1 MEKKLPISKNKKFI
15 YSITYQHSDEE
26 SSELGE
32 FKEIGFEVEKS
43 TDTIGKILK
52 LANENYNIYYPISV
66 GNWESTSPVEDRDYW
81 EKGIHKFYVLHI
93 NNEDGTSI
101 SEEENNFITYLLSN
115 GQYNSDEFEEFY
127 LGGLIIG
134 GLIGGYIGYYYGKN
148 PRKKYDFGGEVVG
161 NQVTYNYYGE
171 EQKGDILEVLDD
183 TALVVQT
190 GTNKRLV
197 DGSDVIK
204 IHYNSYDAGGK
215 IQEEITYLENRIYNL
230 EQLRD
235 VAGEEEIEYYNKIIK
250 DLEKEKSQLI
260 SGEVEE
266 EPKKKKFF
274 FFADGGK
281 IDEFD
286 FDEKMALINLDMCY
300 EYSVKLDKMVSED
313 TKLEDWVK
321 MKLTIV
327 EQNIADVK
335 HALEGWEKFGEGGMI
350 FKKQLLHIAKYS
362 KELIEMIQKGSR
374 LMSWQENKLAVSSA
388 MIDAIYHHLD
398 YEFGNRASKLNKEK
412 YADGGGVSD
421 EINDLIYEVMY
432 PLDVTSQTWGALKMA
447 YYDAETIE
455 EKLEYIEDARFY
467 TNIDDPLYY
476 KLLDLERNIERIQ
489 SEETDEDEYAKGGG
503 VSTFKEGD
511 KVTNRK
517 GKNRGVGFIV
527 TIHGNVSALVDFVEE
542 GKSEWVSLSDLKKVN
557 KYANGGGVDNFP
569 PKGELKNKDNFLL
582 KYEKRGI
589 DYEFYIYKPEKKDVS
604 SYEQIKYVCVNKD
617 CPTRMSYNQFI
628 NYLYAESYL
637 DDRQYAKGGGVGD
650 KIDLLKDELE
660 KLGIYVEKS
669 IDIEKIPYLR
679 IFPTNDPYLIDNF
692 FFINKQGKYEMGNH
706 YHKGESEK
714 AYVFDNR
721 KQIVDF
727 VKSEKFET
735 IKKRE
740 LKEQKIKAEKEEW
753 LSPLQRL
760 KKNRYADGGGVGDVY
775 SKFDLNEKGNFSAVI
790 DNKNYEIIYRD
801 DTSKLYDLFE
811 NNKKIKSSKVL
822 RDLMQF
828 PKYAKGGGVGEI
840 KHYYNGMSKEEILSK
855 TIVYDNQGETLD
867 RYTIFTPDGSVF
879 GMSETASG
887 FNQYI
892 GDETEIEKGKHLGK
906 KLTSVPKDIQWAVL
920 DRMIEEYADGG
931 FMEEVVTK
939 PKVAPTPVTTPKPNT
954 DNPYKPKTKTPPKA
968 KYDFLLLNK

>member
-335 HALEGWEKFGEGGMI
+335 HALEGWEKFVEGGMI

-489 SEETDEDEYAKGGG
+489 SEETDEDKYAKGGEIENFINIDRMNPEKYKIVTDFRTLKALSRNG
-503 VSTFKEGD
+503 FIQLHENTGLRYKNYED
-511 KVTNRK
+511 KMKSQVKGYVTNVRHDYIKSATSPNFEYNNKKYAIGYIK
-517 GKNRGVGFIV
+517 GLNFLKLYV
-527 TIHGNVSALVDFVEE
+527 LED
-542 GKSEWVSLSDLKKVN
+542 LSNYTN
-557 KYANGGGVDNFP
+557 KYAD
-569 PKGELKNKDNFLL
+569 
-582 KYEKRGI
+582 
-589 DYEFYIYKPEKKDVS
+589 
-604 SYEQIKYVCVNKD
+604 
-617 CPTRMSYNQFI
+617 
-628 NYLYAESYL
+628 
-637 DDRQYAKGGGVGD
+637 
-650 KIDLLKDELE
+650 
-660 KLGIYVEKS
+660 
-669 IDIEKIPYLR
+669 
-679 IFPTNDPYLIDNF
+679 
-692 FFINKQGKYEMGNH
+692 
-706 YHKGESEK
+706 
-714 AYVFDNR
+714 
-721 KQIVDF
+721 
-727 VKSEKFET
+727 
-735 IKKRE
+735 
-740 LKEQKIKAEKEEW
+740 
-753 LSPLQRL
+753 
-760 KKNRYADGGGVGDVY
+760 
-775 SKFDLNEKGNFSAVI
+775 
-790 DNKNYEIIYRD
+790 
-801 DTSKLYDLFE
+801 
-811 NNKKIKSSKVL
+811 
-822 RDLMQF
+822 
-828 PKYAKGGGVGEI
+828 GGGVGEI

-879 GMSETASG
+879 GMSENASG

-906 KLTSVPKDIQWAVL
+906 KLTSVPKDIEWAVL
-920 DRMIEEYADGG
+920 DRMIEEFADGG
-931 FMEEVVTK
+931 FTEEVVTK

>member
-15 YSITYQHSDEE
+15 YSITYQHTDEE

-115 GQYNSDEFEEFY
+115 GQYNSEEFEEFY

-161 NQVTYNYYGE
+161 NEVTYNYYGE
-171 EQKGDILEVLDD
+171 EQKGNILEVLDD

-204 IHYNSYDAGGK
+204 IHYNNSFDAGGK

-235 VAGEEEIEYYNKIIK
+235 VAGEDEIEYYDKIIK
-250 DLEKEKSQLI
+250 DLEEEKSKLM

-281 IDEFD
+281 TDEFD

-313 TKLEDWVK
+313 TQLEDWVK

-398 YEFGNRASKLNKEK
+398 YEFGNRASKLKKE
-412 YADGGGVSD
+412 
-421 EINDLIYEVMY
+421 
-432 PLDVTSQTWGALKMA
+432 
-447 YYDAETIE
+447 
-455 EKLEYIEDARFY
+455 
-467 TNIDDPLYY
+467 
-476 KLLDLERNIERIQ
+476 
-489 SEETDEDEYAKGGG
+489 
-503 VSTFKEGD
+503 
-511 KVTNRK
+511 
-517 GKNRGVGFIV
+517 
-527 TIHGNVSALVDFVEE
+527 
-542 GKSEWVSLSDLKKVN
+542 
-557 KYANGGGVDNFP
+557 
-569 PKGELKNKDNFLL
+569 
-582 KYEKRGI
+582 
-589 DYEFYIYKPEKKDVS
+589 
-604 SYEQIKYVCVNKD
+604 
-617 CPTRMSYNQFI
+617 
-628 NYLYAESYL
+628 
-637 DDRQYAKGGGVGD
+637 
-650 KIDLLKDELE
+650 
-660 KLGIYVEKS
+660 
-669 IDIEKIPYLR
+669 
-679 IFPTNDPYLIDNF
+679 
-692 FFINKQGKYEMGNH
+692 
-706 YHKGESEK
+706 
-714 AYVFDNR
+714 
-721 KQIVDF
+721 
-727 VKSEKFET
+727 
-735 IKKRE
+735 
-740 LKEQKIKAEKEEW
+740 
-753 LSPLQRL
+753 
-760 KKNRYADGGGVGDVY
+760 
-775 SKFDLNEKGNFSAVI
+775 
-790 DNKNYEIIYRD
+790 
-801 DTSKLYDLFE
+801 
-811 NNKKIKSSKVL
+811 
-822 RDLMQF
+822 
-828 PKYAKGGGVGEI
+828 KYAKGGGVGEVTQVYGKYLNNNTDDPYMFSSNSKGLDFLTNHKNIELLSIGQGKYDLFYGWDNNKQEDGQLYFGKWNKGNFGFKYQGSI
-840 KHYYNGMSKEEILSK
+840 KYAKGGGVEEITPELNRRVKERAEEIYHNNKGKTKKDFANAFNNAIQEFGYSPQIYHQTMREIGAEYDEFAKGGGVEENNGRYQIKGASHYASKLDDVLYYSTNNKNEIGKLVKRALKDWENTRFGKSRSVTHIYVYDVINDENIYQYAEGGWVNVSPFHPMDRYNKIRHFMLSLGFEVDDIQPPDNSVGLSNGLVTFNKTNDKTKALYEIDYDDLMYHIHHNGSREDIFKDSFLVDEDEYADGGGVGKYYNGMSKEEILSK

-879 GMSETASG
+879 GMSENASG

-906 KLTSVPKDIQWAVL
+906 KLTSVPKDIEWAVL

>member
-32 FKEIGFEVEKS
+32 FKEIGFEFEKS

-204 IHYNSYDAGGK
+204 IYYNSYDAGGK

-235 VAGEEEIEYYNKIIK
+235 VAGEDEIEYYNKIIK
-250 DLEKEKSQLI
+250 DLEKEKSKLI
-260 SGEVEE
+260 SGEVEK

-412 YADGGGVSD
+412 YAHGGGVSD

-489 SEETDEDEYAKGGG
+489 SEETDEDEYAEGGG

-557 KYANGGGVDNFP
+557 KYANGGGVGQKTYGIIERINH
-569 PKGELKNKDNFLL
+569 KGWEVKHF
-582 KYEKRGI
+582 I
-589 DYEFYIYKPEKKDVS
+589 DKSYDEDYWYFVYDSTPFEFK
-604 SYEQIKYVCVNKD
+604 
-617 CPTRMSYNQFI
+617 T
-628 NYLYAESYL
+628 
-637 DDRQYAKGGGVGD
+637 
-650 KIDLLKDELE
+650 KDEA
-660 KLGIYVEKS
+660 IKS
-669 IDIEKIPYLR
+669 L
-679 IFPTNDPYLIDNF
+679 DNL
-692 FFINKQGKYEMGNH
+692 
-706 YHKGESEK
+706 
-714 AYVFDNR
+714 
-721 KQIVDF
+721 
-727 VKSEKFET
+727 
-735 IKKRE
+735 IKKR
-740 LKEQKIKAEKEEW
+740 
-753 LSPLQRL
+753 
-760 KKNRYADGGGVGDVY
+760 
-775 SKFDLNEKGNFSAVI
+775 
-790 DNKNYEIIYRD
+790 
-801 DTSKLYDLFE
+801 
-811 NNKKIKSSKVL
+811 
-822 RDLMQF
+822 
-828 PKYAKGGGVGEI
+828 KYAKGGGVGEI

-879 GMSETASG
+879 GMSENASG

-939 PKVAPTPVTTPKPNT
+939 PKVAPTPVKTPKPNT

>member
-15 YSITYQHSDEE
+15 YSITYQHTDEE

-32 FKEIGFEVEKS
+32 YKEIGFEVEKS

-115 GQYNSDEFEEFY
+115 GQYNSEEFEEFY

-161 NQVTYNYYGE
+161 NEVTYNYYGE
-171 EQKGDILEVLDD
+171 EQTGNILEVLDD

-204 IHYNSYDAGGK
+204 IHYNNSFDAGGK

-235 VAGEEEIEYYNKIIK
+235 VAGEDEIEYYNKIIK
-250 DLEKEKSQLI
+250 DLEEEKSKLMR
-260 SGEVEE
+260 GEVEE

-281 IDEFD
+281 TDEFD

-313 TKLEDWVK
+313 TQLEDWVK

-398 YEFGNRASKLNKEK
+398 YEFGNRASKLKKE
-412 YADGGGVSD
+412 
-421 EINDLIYEVMY
+421 
-432 PLDVTSQTWGALKMA
+432 
-447 YYDAETIE
+447 
-455 EKLEYIEDARFY
+455 
-467 TNIDDPLYY
+467 
-476 KLLDLERNIERIQ
+476 
-489 SEETDEDEYAKGGG
+489 
-503 VSTFKEGD
+503 
-511 KVTNRK
+511 
-517 GKNRGVGFIV
+517 
-527 TIHGNVSALVDFVEE
+527 
-542 GKSEWVSLSDLKKVN
+542 
-557 KYANGGGVDNFP
+557 
-569 PKGELKNKDNFLL
+569 
-582 KYEKRGI
+582 
-589 DYEFYIYKPEKKDVS
+589 
-604 SYEQIKYVCVNKD
+604 
-617 CPTRMSYNQFI
+617 
-628 NYLYAESYL
+628 
-637 DDRQYAKGGGVGD
+637 
-650 KIDLLKDELE
+650 
-660 KLGIYVEKS
+660 
-669 IDIEKIPYLR
+669 
-679 IFPTNDPYLIDNF
+679 
-692 FFINKQGKYEMGNH
+692 
-706 YHKGESEK
+706 
-714 AYVFDNR
+714 
-721 KQIVDF
+721 
-727 VKSEKFET
+727 
-735 IKKRE
+735 
-740 LKEQKIKAEKEEW
+740 
-753 LSPLQRL
+753 
-760 KKNRYADGGGVGDVY
+760 
-775 SKFDLNEKGNFSAVI
+775 
-790 DNKNYEIIYRD
+790 
-801 DTSKLYDLFE
+801 
-811 NNKKIKSSKVL
+811 
-822 RDLMQF
+822 
-828 PKYAKGGGVGEI
+828 KYAKGGGVKKRSLMSMANLVDWKGEGI
-840 KHYYNGMSKEEILSK
+840 KKWYMRSYPTDELGEELNDDVTFKDLWDALNNKQDVYEIMGVADSVVRERLFEYLSLVYDVDYDVVYKKWLDSDDYAKGGSIEKYKVKVNQYIPYRSNKGVNYFYVVDENNNTINKNTGKVYRGKQMNNYKFSTKQEAERYAEMLNNKMAKGGGVGKYYNGMSKEEILSK

-879 GMSETASG
+879 GMSENASG

-906 KLTSVPKDIQWAVL
+906 KLTSVPKDIEWAVL

>member
-15 YSITYQHSDEE
+15 YSITYQHTDEE

-32 FKEIGFEVEKS
+32 YKEIGFEVEKS

-115 GQYNSDEFEEFY
+115 GQYNSEEFEEFY
-127 LGGLIIG
+127 LGGLIVG

-161 NQVTYNYYGE
+161 NEVTYNYYGE

-204 IHYNSYDAGGK
+204 IHHKNSFDAGGK

-235 VAGEEEIEYYNKIIK
+235 VAGEDEIEYYNKIIK
-250 DLEKEKSQLI
+250 DLEKEKSKLI

-281 IDEFD
+281 TDEFD

-313 TKLEDWVK
+313 TQLEDWVK

-398 YEFGNRASKLNKEK
+398 YEFGNRASNLKKEK
-412 YADGGGVSD
+412 YS
-421 EINDLIYEVMY
+421 
-432 PLDVTSQTWGALKMA
+432 
-447 YYDAETIE
+447 
-455 EKLEYIEDARFY
+455 
-467 TNIDDPLYY
+467 
-476 KLLDLERNIERIQ
+476 
-489 SEETDEDEYAKGGG
+489 KGGG
-503 VSTFKEGD
+503 IKSKDENYNHLISMLKKNENSLQTTYGTERVEQTQREIQRIKNILKNEYGEKFAQVGGVDDVSWD
-511 KVTNRK
+511 
-517 GKNRGVGFIV
+517 I
-527 TIHGNVSALVDFVEE
+527 TIHDDYNMETFELNVRGYFENEEDAIKQAIKENDIYVDDSNYGQMYFNGNKITIYGA
-542 GKSEWVSLSDLKKVN
+542 KRNYK
-557 KYANGGGVDNFP
+557 NGGGVDDVNTWE
-569 PKGELKNKDNFLL
+569 KGDITIVNGEYLKRAEVVPTFKDDIMRGEYFVVFRNQSGKIVSSKDNFNTYQSALEYA
-582 KYEKRGI
+582 KKNVNNIE
-589 DYEFYIYKPEKKDVS
+589 IYKS
-604 SYEQIKYVCVNKD
+604 
-617 CPTRMSYNQFI
+617 R
-628 NYLYAESYL
+628 YAE
-637 DDRQYAKGGGVGD
+637 
-650 KIDLLKDELE
+650 
-660 KLGIYVEKS
+660 
-669 IDIEKIPYLR
+669 
-679 IFPTNDPYLIDNF
+679 
-692 FFINKQGKYEMGNH
+692 
-706 YHKGESEK
+706 
-714 AYVFDNR
+714 
-721 KQIVDF
+721 
-727 VKSEKFET
+727 
-735 IKKRE
+735 
-740 LKEQKIKAEKEEW
+740 
-753 LSPLQRL
+753 
-760 KKNRYADGGGVGDVY
+760 
-775 SKFDLNEKGNFSAVI
+775 
-790 DNKNYEIIYRD
+790 
-801 DTSKLYDLFE
+801 
-811 NNKKIKSSKVL
+811 
-822 RDLMQF
+822 
-828 PKYAKGGGVGEI
+828 GGGVGE
-840 KHYYNGMSKEEILSK
+840 YYNGMSREEILSK

-892 GDETEIEKGKHLGK
+892 GDETEIEKGNHLGK
-906 KLTSVPKDIQWAVL
+906 KLSSVPKDIQWAVL

-931 FMEEVVTK
+931 FAEEVVTK
-939 PKVAPTPVTTPKPNT
+939 PKVAPTPNNT
-954 DNPYKPKTKTPPKA
+954 
-968 KYDFLLLNK
+968 